1 MNIGSTKEG
10 NKHLFSDTFGRTRIV
25 SKEDLKNLDS
35 HLERAEYVDDSALTH
50 PRTDNVEHFFYFK
63 VKINGKWVRL
73 NVAKEVTRRDNGY
86 IRIKYFL
93 YSVNDIIVE

>member
-1 MNIGSTKEG
+1 MCIRDSYIPQ
-10 NKHLFSDTFGRTRIV
+10 HVAVTFHEV
-25 SKEDLKNLDS
+25 L
-35 HLERAEYVDDSALTH
+35 
-50 PRTDNVEHFFYFK
+50 EHFFYFK

-93 YSVNDIIVE
+93 YLSLIHI